1 VARLERDSKIDRKQ
15 IIVPLNKPFVV
26 TWWSLDY
33 LILPPKYLPDLQRV
47 KPENASFLKNFSDVS
62 RAQIVSEI
70 WLMQTGGQCTLRRW
84 KAV

>member
-1 VARLERDSKIDRKQ
+1 
-15 IIVPLNKPFVV
+15 
-26 TWWSLDY
+26 
-33 LILPPKYLPDLQRV
+33 V

-70 WLMQTGGQCTLRRW
+70 WLMRTGGQCTLRRR